1 MFTPFTPASSN
12 KETKVHMLSGE
23 RKPEERISVEAKYLK
38 SIKLYVLVL
47 TIVSSCLI
55 GTIIAVIGFMAV
67 KIQKYDIV
75 QAKTLNALTQ
85 NAMAITENAAR
96 MTTLAV
102 PIISNAQFMSS
113 AATAAVYSAVNA
125 TAVSAEAS
133 AARAQGG
140 AATSR
145 RALQEAMDVASVDAG
160 IIPKST
166 IDPDDLV
173 FEDYKLRELFFK
185 QSRKL
190 LATLN
195 TKAESFEPAA
205 VSDFLHFL
213 VAGVNYTGIA
223 TRFDRVVTD
232 VERTAHFGTLA
243 TAMLGL
249 AAQSTNTSLPTANDL
264 FDAYARQ
271 KSAAASAGEGRCQ

>member
-1 MFTPFTPASSN
+1 MFAPASTG
-12 KETKVHMLSGE
+12 KETKVNVFSGE
-23 RKPEERISVEAKYLK
+23 RKAEERISVEAKYLK

-67 KIQKYDIV
+67 KIQNYDIV
-75 QAKTLNALTQ
+75 RAETLNALTQ

-102 PIISNAQFMSS
+102 PIVSNAQFMSS

-145 RALQEAMDVASVDAG
+145 RSLQEAMDVATVDAG
-160 IIPKST
+160 VIPKST
-166 IDPDDLV
+166 IDSDDLV
-173 FEDYKLRELFFK
+173 FEDYKLRELFYK

-195 TKAESFEPAA
+195 DKAETFDPSA
-205 VSDFLHFL
+205 VSDFLHWV
-213 VAGVNYTGIA
+213 VADVNYTGIA
-223 TRFDRVVTD
+223 KRFDRVISD

-271 KSAAASAGEGRCQ
+271 KAAAASAGDGRCQ

>member
-1 MFTPFTPASSN
+1 
-12 KETKVHMLSGE
+12 
-23 RKPEERISVEAKYLK
+23 
-38 SIKLYVLVL
+38 
-47 TIVSSCLI
+47 
-55 GTIIAVIGFMAV
+55 MAV
-67 KIQKYDIV
+67 KVQNYEIV

-85 NAMAITENAAR
+85 NALAITENAAR

-102 PIISNAQFMSS
+102 PIVSNTQFLSS

-125 TAVSAEAS
+125 TAVSQEAS

-145 RALQEAMDVASVDAG
+145 RSLQVAMDVATVDAG
-160 IIPKST
+160 VVPKST

-173 FEDYKLRELFFK
+173 FEDYKLRELFYK

-213 VAGVNYTGIA
+213 VADVNYSSIA
-223 TRFDRVVTD
+223 SRFDRVVTD
-232 VERTAHFGTLA
+232 VERAAHFGTLA

-249 AAQSTNTSLPTANDL
+249 AAQSTNTTLPTANDL

-271 KSAAASAGEGRCQ
+271 AAAASSAGDGRCQ

>member
-1 MFTPFTPASSN
+1 MFAPASTS
-12 KETKVHMLSGE
+12 KDTKVNVFSGE
-23 RKPEERISVEAKYLK
+23 RKTEERISLEAKYLK

-67 KIQKYDIV
+67 KIQNYDIV
-75 QAKTLNALTQ
+75 RADTLNALTQ

-140 AATSR
+140 AATTR
-145 RALQEAMDVASVDAG
+145 RSLQEAMDIASVDAG

-173 FEDYKLRELFFK
+173 FEDYKLRELFYK

-195 TKAESFEPAA
+195 DKAETFEPAA

-213 VAGVNYTGIA
+213 VAGVNYSSIA
-223 TRFDRVVTD
+223 SRFDRVMND
-232 VERTAHFGTLA
+232 IEKTAHFGVLA
-243 TAMLGL
+243 TSMLGL
-249 AAQSTNTSLPTANDL
+249 ASQATNTSLPTANDL
-264 FDAYARQ
+264 FDAYAHQ
-271 KSAAASAGEGRCQ
+271 KAAAASAGNGRCQ

>member
-1 MFTPFTPASSN
+1 MFASASTS
-12 KETKVHMLSGE
+12 KDTKVNVFSGE
-23 RKPEERISVEAKYLK
+23 RKTEERISLEAKYLK

-67 KIQKYDIV
+67 QIQNYDIV
-75 QAKTLNALTQ
+75 RADTLNALTQ

-140 AATSR
+140 AATTR
-145 RALQEAMDVASVDAG
+145 RSLQEAMDIATVDAG
-160 IIPKST
+160 VIPKST

-195 TKAESFEPAA
+195 TKAETFEPAA

-213 VAGVNYTGIA
+213 VAGVNYSSIA
-223 TRFDRVVTD
+223 SRFDRVITD
-232 VERTAHFGTLA
+232 VEKTAHFGTLA

-249 AAQSTNTSLPTANDL
+249 AAQATNTSLPTANDL
-264 FDAYARQ
+264 FDAYAHQ
-271 KSAAASAGEGRCQ
+271 KAAAASAGDGRCQ